1 MAGSIQVHT
10 MQDWDMVLTHVI
22 DHGAREHGTREI
34 VTRWADGRTTR
45 SNYAEIRHDAKRLA
59 QALRSLGI
67 AKGDRVGV
75 MAMNHAHQLS
85 AWYGII
91 GAGAVIHTINPRL
104 FADQLAYIVTHAE
117 DRVLFYDAA
126 FAPLVEALKPRWP
139 CVERY
144 VCLDNGEYEALL
156 TSYDGTAD
164 WTPVDERDPAL
175 LCYTSGTT
183 GDPKGVLYTHRSN
196 MMHTLSG
203 MQPAVFNYGPNSVV
217 LPIVPLFHA
226 NGWGLAWTCPAVG
239 VKMVLSAVNDPAILC
254 AMMSSEGVTD
264 TGGVPTVF
272 MAMFQHLDATGAGFP
287 PTLKRAVIGGSA
299 PPPEMVRRLLA
310 AGIDPAHAWGMTET
324 SPIGTASSMPATW
337 AHLSEDERITLKVRQ
352 GHPPFGVE
360 MRCVDLDDSS
370 RELPRDG
377 ITAGSLQ
384 VRGPWVVQRYFKADQ
399 DCVDAQGWFTTGDVA
414 VIYPDGMLQ
423 LTDRTKDLIKSGG
436 EWISSVELENAAMGH
451 PAVAEAA
458 AIGVSHPKWD
468 ERPVLVV
475 VVKPGQSLDEA
486 DLRAYLTG
494 KVASWWLPDAVHFVS
509 EIPHT
514 ATGKISKLTLREKFS
529 GRGA

>member
-1 MAGSIQVHT
+1 MVAT
-10 MQDWDMVLTHVI
+10 MQDWDLVLTHVI
-22 DHGAREHGTREI
+22 DHGARENGTREVI
-34 VTRWADGRTTR
+34 TRWADGRTTR
-45 SNYAEIRHDAKRLA
+45 SNYAEVRHDAKRLA
-59 QALRSLGI
+59 QALRAMGI
-67 AKGDRVGV
+67 AKGGRVGV

-91 GAGAVIHTINPRL
+91 GAGAVIHTVNPRL

-139 CVERY
+139 CVERFI
-144 VCLDNGEYEALL
+144 CFDNGEYEALL
-156 TSYDGTAD
+156 ADHDGSAD

-196 MMHTLSG
+196 MLHMLSG
-203 MQPAVFNYGPNSVV
+203 MQPAVFNYGPQSVV
-217 LPIVPLFHA
+217 LAIVPLFHA

-239 VKMVLSAVNDPAILC
+239 VTLVMSTVNDPALLC
-254 AMMSSEGVTD
+254 DLMHAEGVTD
-264 TGGVPTVF
+264 IGGVPTVYS
-272 MAMFQHLDATGAGFP
+272 AMFQHMDATGATLP

-299 PPPEMVRRLLA
+299 APPAMIRRVIDL
-310 AGIDPAHAWGMTET
+310 GIDPAHAWGMTET
-324 SPIGTASSMPATW
+324 SPIGTCSPVPRGWDTMG
-337 AHLSEDERITLKVRQ
+337 EDERVTIKARQ
-352 GHPPFGVE
+352 GHTPFGVE
-360 MRCVDLDDSS
+360 IRCVDLDDPL

-377 ITAGSLQ
+377 VTAGSLE
-384 VRGPWVVQRYFKADQ
+384 VRGPWVVRRYFKAEA
-399 DCVDAQGWFTTGDVA
+399 DCVGEGQWFATGDVA
-414 VIYPDGMLQ
+414 VIHPDGSLQ

-458 AIGVSHPKWD
+458 AIGVPHPKWD

-475 VVKPGQSLDEA
+475 VVKRNHSLSEA
-486 DLRAYLTG
+486 DLRDYLEG
-494 KVASWWLPDAVHFVS
+494 KVAKWWLPDAVHFVS

-514 ATGKISKLTLREKFS
+514 ATGKISKLTLRQMFAS
-529 GRGA
+529 

>member
-1 MAGSIQVHT
+1 MIAT
-10 MQDWDMVLTHVI
+10 MQDWSMLLTRVI
-22 DHGAREHGTREI
+22 DHGAREHGQQEV
-34 VTRWADGRTTR
+34 VTRWADGRLTR
-45 SNYAEIRHDAKRLA
+45 MTYADIRHQSVRLA
-59 QALRSLGI
+59 EALGVMGI
-67 AKGDRVGV
+67 QPGERVGV

-85 AWYGII
+85 AWYGIV

-126 FAPLVEALKPRWP
+126 FAPLVAALKDRWP
-139 CVERY
+139 GVERY

-156 TSYDGTAD
+156 AD
-164 WTPVDERDPAL
+164 HPGIAPWTTVDERAPAL

-196 MMHTLSG
+196 MLHLLSG
-203 MQPAVFNYGPNSVV
+203 LQPAVFDYGPQSVV

-239 VKMVLSAVNDPAILC
+239 VKLVMSAVNDAQVLC
-254 AMMSSEGVTD
+254 DLMTSEGVTD

-272 MAMFQHLDATGAGFP
+272 MAMFQHIDSTGGAFP

-299 PPPEMVRRLLA
+299 PPPAMVSRLLS

-324 SPIGTASSMPATW
+324 SPIGTTSYRPANWDTM
-337 AHLSEDERITLKVRQ
+337 SEEERVTSKVRQ

-360 MRCVDLDDSS
+360 MRCMDLDDPA

-377 ITAGSLQ
+377 RTPGALQ
-384 VRGPWVVQRYFKADQ
+384 VRGPWVVKRYFKAEV
-399 DCVDAQGWFTTGDVA
+399 DCVDANGWFATGDVA
-414 VIYPDGMLQ
+414 VIHPDGSLQ

-458 AIGVSHPKWD
+458 AIGVPHPNWG
-468 ERPVLVV
+468 ERPILVV
-475 VVKPGQSLDEA
+475 VQKPGQSLGEQ
-486 DLRAYLTG
+486 DLRDFLKG
-494 KVASWWLPDAVHFVS
+494 KVASWWLPDAVHFVE

-514 ATGKISKLTLREKFS
+514 ATGKVSKMALRERYA
-529 GRGA
+529 G

>member
-1 MAGSIQVHT
+1 MAGT

-45 SNYAEIRHDAKRLA
+45 SNYAEVRHDAKRLA
-59 QALRSLGI
+59 QALRTMGI
-67 AKGDRVGV
+67 ARGERVGV

-139 CVERY
+139 CIERY

-156 TSYDGTAD
+156 ADYDGAD
-164 WTPVDERDPAL
+164 EWTRVDERDPAL

-183 GDPKGVLYTHRSN
+183 GDPKGVLYEHRSN
-196 MMHTLSG
+196 MLHLLSG
-203 MQPAVFNYGPNSVV
+203 LQTAVFAYGPRTVA

-226 NGWGLAWTCPAVG
+226 NGWGLAWVSPAVG
-239 VKMVLSAVNDPAILC
+239 CKLVLSAINDPKVLC
-254 AMMSSEGVTD
+254 DLMHAEKVTD
-264 TGGVPTVF
+264 IGGVPTVF
-272 MAMFQHLDATGAGFP
+272 MAMFQHLDSTGATFP
-287 PTLKRAVIGGSA
+287 PSLKKAVIGGSA
-299 PPPEMVRRLLA
+299 PPASMVRRLLA

-324 SPIGTASSMPATW
+324 SPIGTTSHDPAGW
-337 AHLSEDERITLKVRQ
+337 DEMDEDQRVRCKVLQ
-352 GHPPFGVE
+352 GRPPFGVE
-360 MRCVDLDDSS
+360 IRCVDLDDPAA
-370 RELPRDG
+370 ELPRDG
-377 ITAGSLQ
+377 ITPGALQ
-384 VRGPWVVQRYFKADQ
+384 VRGPWVVRRYFKATQ
-399 DCVDAQGWFTTGDVA
+399 DCVGEGQWFPTGDVA
-414 VIYPDGMLQ
+414 VIHADGSLQ

-451 PAVAEAA
+451 PGVAEAA
-458 AIGVSHPKWD
+458 AIGVPHPKWD

-475 VVKPGQSLDEA
+475 VAKPGQSLSQNDVLE
-486 DLRAYLTG
+486 YLKD
-494 KVASWWLPDAVHFVS
+494 KVASWWLPDAVHFVP

-514 ATGKISKLTLREKFS
+514 ATGKVSKLTLREQF
-529 GRGA
+529 A